1 MKKNNPQNFQN
12 SDLRVALVT
21 ESLWSMG
28 GANRVLETFA
38 KMYPQV
44 DIYALFGD
52 PRSLSKELQKHNI
65 FFSSLNRR
73 PFIKQLYRYT
83 YYLWPLHIEKFD
95 LSQYDLVISSSS
107 SVAFGVVTPMS
118 CKHIAYI
125 HSPMRYLWDLKKLGS
140 ESFSGIKGTIRDF
153 LLVFIRLWEVSASS
167 RPDVLI
173 TNSEFVSKRIQK
185 YWGRKPDGVLTPPI
199 HYYEGVINERMKK
212 NGDKYIVAGAPF
224 EFNKKGEFLLE
235 CIKDT
240 NIVLKLI
247 GSGSKEPKLRRKYA
261 KYKNIQ
267 FLGRISDE
275 EKWNVL
281 SKASAFVMP
290 GIEDYGIF
298 PVEAMSA
305 GTPVLA
311 YKAGGILENLVEG
324 VNGYFFT
331 EWKKENFNIGLKKVL
346 DEKWNYKNVSE
357 SVRKNNNTEDM
368 FKKKFM
374 EY

>member
-1 MKKNNPQNFQN
+1 MKKNNP
-12 SDLRVALVT
+12 SKDLKVALVT

-38 KMYPQV
+38 KMYPQA

-52 PRSLSKELQKHNI
+52 TNSLSSELQKHKII
-65 FFSSLNRR
+65 FSALNKRL
-73 PFIKQLYRYT
+73 FIKQIYRYT
-83 YYLWPLHIEKFD
+83 YYLWPFHIEKFD
-95 LSQYDLVISSSS
+95 LSQYGLVISSSA
-107 SVAFGVVTPMS
+107 SVAFGVITPMS

-125 HSPMRYLWDLKKLGS
+125 HSPMRYLWDLKDVGL
-140 ESFSGIKGTIRDF
+140 KGFGFFKRAVTSF
-153 LLVFIRLWEVSASS
+153 LLVFIRLWETSASS

-173 TNSEFVSKRIQK
+173 ANSQFVSKRIQK

-199 HYYEGVINERMKK
+199 HYYEGVIKENKDR
-212 NGDKYIVAGAPF
+212 DKYIVAGAPF
-224 EFNKKGEFLLE
+224 EFNKNGEFLLE
-235 CIKDT
+235 CVKDSDV
-240 NIVLKLI
+240 VLKLI
-247 GSGSKEPKLRRKYA
+247 GSGSKEPRLRRKYA
-261 KYKNIQ
+261 KYKNIR
-267 FLGRISDE
+267 FLGKISDE

-331 EWKKENFNIGLKKVL
+331 ERSRENFNVGLKKVL
-346 DEKWNYKNVSE
+346 NEKWDHMKIAE
-357 SVRKNNNTEDM
+357 SVKKNNNTEDM
-368 FKKKFM
+368 FQKKFM